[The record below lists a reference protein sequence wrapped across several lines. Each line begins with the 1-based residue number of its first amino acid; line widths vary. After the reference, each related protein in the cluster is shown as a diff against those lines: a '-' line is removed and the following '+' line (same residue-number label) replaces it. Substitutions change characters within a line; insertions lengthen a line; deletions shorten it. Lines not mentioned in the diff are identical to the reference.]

1 MHVRIVGAGWAGLAA
16 AIAACQRGW
25 QVTLMD
31 ASHQAGGRAKRITSP
46 DANHAFDNG
55 QHILIGAYRD
65 TRRLM
70 RTVGVDERAVLMRRP
85 LDLRDAQGHGLQ
97 LPDWLT
103 PVNVL
108 AGLWRAQGWTRQDK
122 WCLFKAATMWQM
134 SGFTCAPDW
143 TVRQLCEA
151 HRFTPNLINT
161 LIEPLCLSALN
172 TAIHEASASVFLRVL
187 RDALFSEQ
195 GGSDFLIPKVD
206 LSAVFPDP
214 AMKWLAQ
221 QGVDLRMGQ
230 SVDAQ
235 MLQQMLPSP
244 TSPVRS
250 REAVVL
256 ATSARQAAILTTDLA
271 PAWSACAQ
279 GLSPRAIAT
288 VYLRVRDDH
297 FRGLIRPML
306 AVTNGPAQF
315 VFCRQQLMGQ
325 DGVIAAVVSDC
336 SLAREEL
343 TAQVCVQIQR
353 ELGLHH
359 LEVLQT
365 LTDKHATLA
374 CTPQLPR
381 PIGQVANGLWAC
393 GDYIAG
399 PYPSTLEGAV
409 RSGLQVVAQIA
420 QMHET

>member
-46 DANHAFDNG
+46 NASHAFDNG

-70 RTVGVDERAVLMRRP
+70 HTVGVDERAVLMRLP
-85 LDLRDAQGHGLQ
+85 LDLRDVQGHGLQ
-97 LPDWLT
+97 LPDGPKPL
-103 PVNVL
+103 NVL
-108 AGLWRAQGWTRQDK
+108 AGLWRARGWSGQDK
-122 WCLFKAATMWQM
+122 WRLFKAATAWQWR
-134 SGFTCAPDW
+134 GFTCAPDW

-151 HRFTPNLINT
+151 HQLTPNLIDT

-172 TAIHEASASVFLRVL
+172 TAIHEASAAVFLRVL
-187 RDALFSEQ
+187 HDALFSERR
-195 GGSDFLIPKVD
+195 GSDFLIPKAD
-206 LSAVFPDP
+206 LSAVFPD
-214 AMKWLAQ
+214 AALNWLIAR
-221 QGVDLRMGQ
+221 GVDWQSGQ

-235 MLQQMLPSP
+235 TLTQMLPSP
-244 TSPVRS
+244 TSSVRP

-256 ATSARQAAILTTDLA
+256 ATSARQAALLTTDLA

-288 VYLRVRDDH
+288 VYLRVRDDS
-297 FRGLIRPML
+297 FQGLVRPML
-306 AVTNGPAQF
+306 ALKNGPAQF
-315 VFCRQQLMGQ
+315 VFCRQQLMGHE
-325 DGVIAAVVSDC
+325 GVIAAVVSDC
-336 SLAREEL
+336 LLPRAAL
-343 TAQVCVQIQR
+343 GTQVSAQIQQQ
-353 ELGLHH
+353 LGLRH
-359 LEVLQT
+359 LEVLQI
-365 LTDKHATLA
+365 LVDKHATFA
-374 CTPQLPR
+374 CTPQLSR
-381 PIGQVANGLWAC
+381 PSGQIANGLWAC

-409 RSGLQVVAQIA
+409 RSGLQVIAQIA
-420 QMHET
+420 QMHEA

>member
-31 ASHQAGGRAKRITSP
+31 ASHQAGGRAKRIASP
-46 DANHAFDNG
+46 GASHAFDNG

-70 RTVGVDERAVLMRRP
+70 QTVGVDERAVLMRCP

-97 LPDWLT
+97 LPDWPT

-108 AGLWRAQGWTRQDK
+108 AGLWRARGWSRQDK
-122 WCLFKAATMWQM
+122 WRLLEAATVWQM
-134 SGFTCAPDW
+134 RGFTCAPDW
-143 TVRQLCEA
+143 TVRELCEA
-151 HRFTPNLINT
+151 HRLTPNLIDT

-172 TAIHEASASVFLRVL
+172 TALHEASAAVFLRVL

-206 LSAVFPDP
+206 LSAVFPD
-214 AMKWLAQ
+214 AALNWLTQ
-221 QGVDLRMGQ
+221 QGVQLQMGQ

-235 MLQQMLPSP
+235 MLRQMLPSP
-244 TSPVRS
+244 TSPGRS

-256 ATSARQAAILTTDLA
+256 ATSARQAALLTADLA
-271 PAWSACAQ
+271 PAWSTCAQ

-297 FRGLIRPML
+297 FRGLIRQMI
-306 AVTNGPAQF
+306 AVKNGPAQF
-315 VFCRQQLMGQ
+315 VFCRQQLMGH

-336 SLAREEL
+336 SLGREEL
-343 TAQVCVQIQR
+343 AAQVRVQIQQQ
-353 ELGLHH
+353 LGLRH
-359 LEVLQT
+359 LEVLQI
-365 LTDKHATLA
+365 LVDKHATFA
-374 CTPQLPR
+374 CTPQLLR
-381 PIGQVANGLWAC
+381 PIGKVANGLWAC